1 MKAVSYLQGVVTE
14 MRKVSWPSWQTVL
27 KYFLAVVIGVALAT
41 VMVWALDYVFIH
53 VFLSA
58 IIK

>member
-1 MKAVSYLQGVVTE
+1 VASE

-27 KYFLAVVIGVALAT
+27 KYFSAVVIGVAFAT
-41 VMVWALDYVFIH
+41 VLVWALDYFFIH
-53 VFLSA
+53 IFLSA